1 MIQLLGRMLTLLG
14 LMAAIYGVDRA
25 VAYFYSE
32 QTLAPVLA
40 ILCLASLIFAGSPR
54 LILFAIPLF
63 AAESYWIIRGSSMY
77 PHIRTISVV
86 LGGLLAFWAS
96 LQRKSLEDRLAE
108 LDLILE
114 KLQAPWILCD
124 RSGNIRRMSAPAL
137 DLAQSDIKDLE
148 GTSFFTK
155 FSAGASKGELIQKF
169 LKTADS
175 RAPVEKLSLA
185 IATTPARTLD
195 ASFIPIQ
202 TREGP
207 GILVVLSPNSHPK
220 PF

>member
-1 MIQLLGRMLTLLG
+1 MPKFAQRVLILLGMVG
-14 LMAAIYGVDRA
+14 LIYGLDRA

-40 ILCLASLIFAGSPR
+40 ILCLAGLIFIGSPR

-63 AAESYWIIRGSSMY
+63 AAESYWIIRDSSMY

-96 LQRKSLEDRLAE
+96 LQKKSLEARLAE

-124 RSGNIRRMSAPAL
+124 RSGNIRRMSTPAVE
-137 DLAQSDIKDLE
+137 LAQANFKDLE
-148 GTSFFTK
+148 GTSFFSK
-155 FSAGASKGELIQKF
+155 FSADASKGELVQKF

-175 RAPVEKLSLA
+175 RALVEKLFLTV
-185 IATTPARTLD
+185 ATTPARTLG

-207 GILVVLSPNSHPK
+207 GILVVLSPNLPS
-220 PF
+220 